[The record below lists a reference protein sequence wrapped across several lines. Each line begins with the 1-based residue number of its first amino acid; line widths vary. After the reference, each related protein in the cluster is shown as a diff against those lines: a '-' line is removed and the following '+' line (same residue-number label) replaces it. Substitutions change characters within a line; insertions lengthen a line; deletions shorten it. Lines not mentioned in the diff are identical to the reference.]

1 MFLMVA
7 LNYPVITASILL
19 LLLETTIETKT
30 HTIDDEAHAWDDEDV
45 IHLF

>member
-1 MFLMVA
+1 MFSMVA

-19 LLLETTIETKT
+19 LLETTIET
-30 HTIDDEAHAWDDEDV
+30 HTIDDVAHACDDEDV